1 MVTYKPTNK
10 LKSLSGCW
18 IISTITCQNYKNQV
32 PKSLKIECL
41 KVKFPAFLHSKEFKN
56 RVDSFLIAT
65 RNSTMEKVNLERES
79 SYLYETYLLLTKL
92 MSHQGTNFDKNTI
105 SKLLRIRGKYIL
117 IRASN
122 YVGNVN
128 VDTILNTY
136 TDF

>member
-1 MVTYKPTNK
+1 
-10 LKSLSGCW
+10 
-18 IISTITCQNYKNQV
+18 
-32 PKSLKIECL
+32 
-41 KVKFPAFLHSKEFKN
+41 
-56 RVDSFLIAT
+56 
-65 RNSTMEKVNLERES
+65 MEKVNLERES

>member
-1 MVTYKPTNK
+1 
-10 LKSLSGCW
+10 
-18 IISTITCQNYKNQV
+18 
-32 PKSLKIECL
+32 
-41 KVKFPAFLHSKEFKN
+41 
-56 RVDSFLIAT
+56 
-65 RNSTMEKVNLERES
+65 
-79 SYLYETYLLLTKL
+79 